1 MGGQEVMRITFYR
14 DRCIGCNYCV
24 EAWPER
30 WQMSKRDGKCVLIG
44 GKKNGKVLSVDVGEY
59 EREYNERAKK
69 VCPVD
74 AIRVSK

>member
-1 MGGQEVMRITFYR
+1 
-14 DRCIGCNYCV
+14 V

-44 GKKNGKVLSVDVGEY
+44 GKKKGKVFSVKVGEF
-59 EREYNERAKK
+59 ERELNQRAEE

-74 AIRVSK
+74 AIRVNK